1 MPFGDGTGPMG
12 FGPRRG
18 RGRHRRFW
26 CNSGSGMFSFRRRNN
41 WLFGI
46 TSSLLVA
53 LLKDLGN
60 PRGFL
65 RSFTCGSFPLNKN
78 RSNNKSSRTVRDTE
92 YEIVNQND
100 SKKERKEAGFESVH
114 DLPDRIHKK

>member
-26 CNSGSGMFSFRRRNN
+26 CNSGSGMFSFRRRDN
-41 WLFGI
+41 WLLGI

-65 RSFTCGSFPLNKN
+65 RSFSSGAFPLNKN
-78 RSNNKSSRTVRDTE
+78 SRNDKNTRIARETE
-92 YEIVNQND
+92 YEIIDQND
-100 SKKERKEAGFESVH
+100 SKKGRKEAGFESVH
-114 DLPDRIHKK
+114 DSHDRISKK